1 MSIERAPSRL
11 RRKGGRQW
19 TKPVI
24 EQEEEE
30 EEEEERAL
38 QTRTLWL
45 TEIKSDLERA

>member
-30 EEEEERAL
+30 EERAL